1 MYLIIDT
8 ISKQSLVALG
18 EEGKLVDKIIW
29 QSDYKQSEELLVK
42 IDELLVGSGVGRNDL
57 TGVAAVN
64 GPGSYTGIRVG
75 VATGNALGFALG
87 VPVVG
92 VLYLDVLAGWAVG
105 EVEKR
110 LVPEPVHSELVEPI
124 AGLNFGSGKIIALIN
139 SIADKYYYGIYKER
153 RGKIKLIGDYGNDTL
168 EDILEKKKG
177 INCVIGKIDK
187 GACGDLGNDILFL
200 PADYSVGGVVEKLVE
215 LGGGNLADA
224 AKDSLCE
231 PLYINQP
238 NITPSNKK

>member
-18 EEGKLVDKIIW
+18 EKGGLVGKIIW
-29 QSDYKQSEELLVK
+29 QSNYKQSEELLVK
-42 IDELLVGSGVGRNDL
+42 VDELLTENGVRQADL
-57 TGVAAVN
+57 TGVVVVN

-87 VPVVG
+87 ASVVG
-92 VLYLDVLAGWAVG
+92 VSYLDILASWAVG
-105 EVEKR
+105 ENNDSI
-110 LVPEPVHSELVEPI
+110 PELVDLPAGRQE
-124 AGLNFGSGKIIALIN
+124 GLNFGGGKIVALVN

-168 EDILEKKKG
+168 EDILEKKRG
-177 INCVIGKIDK
+177 INCVVGEIDK
-187 GACGDLGNDILFL
+187 GARGDLGNDILFL

-215 LGGGNLADA
+215 LGGENLAGA
-224 AKDSLCE
+224 VKDNLCE